1 MMNRIELVEMI
12 DEALNDVLVQYLTR
26 IDSCGDVTPEET
38 LEWDEMVES
47 IASAFERLGERGK
60 LNHGKI

>member
-1 MMNRIELVEMI
+1 MIMNKTELIELI
-12 DEALNDVLVQYLTR
+12 DEALNGVLTQYMKGAR
-26 IDSCGDVTPEET
+26 GDVTPEEA

-60 LNHGKI
+60 